1 MCQIVWP
8 LPLSL
13 CCDCPPTIVYFPTHC
28 NFSEAGDRAW
38 GQSSPTMQVLSKC
51 KGWNRMWLVTP
62 RPGFGPR
69 VPQGAKNI
77 LPLGPQAIEVLL
89 GSGPR
94 KWTLRGESAVRPG
107 LVASGMDSKSEKNA

>member
-1 MCQIVWP
+1 
-8 LPLSL
+8 
-13 CCDCPPTIVYFPTHC
+13 
-28 NFSEAGDRAW
+28 
-38 GQSSPTMQVLSKC
+38 
-51 KGWNRMWLVTP
+51 MWLVTP